1 MTQDHVDIPAWPAG
15 MWAAMGVQE
24 SAFGREVESHMAG
37 EVVKG
42 SVGDKHQGQG
52 EVRRGMAA
60 CSRTSDP

>member
-1 MTQDHVDIPAWPAG
+1 